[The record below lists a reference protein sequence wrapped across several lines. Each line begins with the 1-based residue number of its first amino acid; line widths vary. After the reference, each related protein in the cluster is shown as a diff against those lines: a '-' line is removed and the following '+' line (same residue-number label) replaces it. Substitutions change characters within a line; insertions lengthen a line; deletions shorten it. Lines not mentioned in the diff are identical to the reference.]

1 MAATASLSRPARG
14 SWTLAAVL
22 IAGVAVAAAFA
33 APATWW
39 TFPPEWNFGVRP
51 VVNDFQRWV
60 IENRNTHPLFVLGF
74 DRFSAL
80 VDTALRAIEDVLL
93 QPPWTAVVAAFAALG
108 FMLGGWRVA
117 LTCFVTLI
125 VCGLFGLWEQ
135 TLQTLALMI
144 SAVVLSLLVGIP
156 IGIAAA
162 QFPRVERVLRP
173 LLDAMQTMPAFVYL
187 APVILFFGIARVPS
201 VVATMIYALPPVI
214 RFTTLGL
221 QQVQPAAIEA
231 GRAFGSTRAQL
242 LWKVQLPLALPV
254 LLAGVNQTIMMALGM
269 VVIAAMI
276 GAGGLG
282 REVFVSLQR
291 LLVGKA
297 FEAGLAIVLVAMM
310 LDRLSAALAHLDLA
324 RLSRARVLRAA
335 VLLVAVIAAA
345 FVIGVAAFPYNTFPL
360 EWRLPIRDGVDAL
373 VGWVRANLYWLTG
386 AVSDF
391 MTIYLLNALRDVLRA
406 APWPW
411 VALAFGVLAWR
422 VGGWKLALGAA
433 LALFAIG
440 ALGMWPL
447 SMDTLSQVLI
457 TTLITMLI
465 AVPLGVAASQYAWVS
480 RLLRPLNDFLQTV
493 PTFVFLVP
501 VIMLFNVGRVPGLIA
516 AALYAIPVG
525 IKLTELGIKQVSP
538 EVVEASRAFGGTR
551 LQTIAKVQLPLAR
564 AALSLAVNQ
573 MIMMV
578 LAMVV
583 ISGMVGGAGLGL
595 EAVTGLA
602 RNQTGQGIEAGL
614 AIVLLAIVLDRITQA
629 WARRQES

>member
-1 MAATASLSRPARG
+1 MAAAALSHPARRPMA
-14 SWTLAAVL
+14 LVALMVAAV
-22 IAGVAVAAAFA
+22 AAVAAFA
-33 APATWW
+33 APDTWW
-39 TFPPEWNFGVRP
+39 MFPPEWNFGVRP
-51 VVNDFQRWV
+51 AINGFQNWV

-80 VDTALRAIEDVLL
+80 VDAALRAIEDVLL
-93 QPPWTAVVAAFAALG
+93 QPPWTAVVAAFAVLG
-108 FMLGGWRVA
+108 FLLGGWRVA
-117 LTCFVTLI
+117 LICFVTLM
-125 VCGLFGLWEQ
+125 VCGLFGLWEP
-135 TLQTLALMI
+135 TMQTLALMI

-162 QFPRVERVLRP
+162 QFPRVERILRP

-221 QQVQPAAIEA
+221 HQVQPAAIEA
-231 GRAFGSTRAQL
+231 GKAFGSTRSQL

-297 FEAGLAIVLVAMM
+297 FEAGLAIVLMAMM

-324 RLSRARVLRAA
+324 RLTRAQLVRAA
-335 VLLVAVIAAA
+335 VLFAGVIAAA
-345 FVIGVAAFPYNTFPL
+345 FAAGILAFPYNTFPL
-360 EWRLPIRDGVDAL
+360 EWRLPIRDGIDAL
-373 VGWVRANLYWLTG
+373 VRWVRDNFYWLTG
-386 AVSDF
+386 AISDF
-391 MTIYLLNALRDVLRA
+391 LTIYLLNALRDALRA
-406 APWPW
+406 APWSW
-411 VALAFGVLAWR
+411 IVLAVGAVALR
-422 VGGWKLALGAA
+422 VGGWKLALGSA
-433 LALFAIG
+433 LALMAVG
-440 ALGMWPL
+440 ALGMWSL

-457 TTLITMLI
+457 TTVITMLI
-465 AVPLGVAASQYAWVS
+465 ALPLGIAASQYAWVS

-525 IKLTELGIKQVSP
+525 IKLTELGIQQVSP

-551 LQTIAKVQLPLAR
+551 IQTIAKVQLPLAR

-629 WARRQES
+629 WARQQEA